1 MRLKWKLR
9 LYYAALLLGLLG
21 VLATATTA
29 IVLRDFRMEIAR
41 RDAAVQRNVRRL
53 LQEHTQEIRESLA
66 RALQDTEFLQLARRD
81 LSADRKTTMPEWVP
95 LAERLSQRYD
105 LPLLKILDAEG
116 FVLSS
121 AHWRASY
128 SLRDSPGL
136 ILSLEAENE
145 DAVRLV
151 RERGVDGEFL
161 ALLASQWV
169 PQPRRYVLIGGVR
182 ADSLLE
188 SSLAERSGVGV
199 RFALVDEPAS
209 IDTTAW
215 VPLPAS
221 PSEFHGGVH
230 LDFDPSAIRS
240 LAERLAQIF
249 AIAALGGMLLAWLLG
264 LWISSRVT
272 RPLEEVAA
280 GAAVV
285 ATGRTP
291 QLIQPQGSTE
301 IRELV
306 QSFNSMTQSLAE
318 SRERLRH
325 AERIAAWRE
334 VARRIAHEIK
344 NALVPIQLSIEN
356 VARSV
361 HTGRGDLASLAEESV
376 STVRTEIDG
385 LTRLVNSFSE
395 VARLPDPDPTPN
407 ALHETWERAVNSM
420 NEELAVYEVG
430 LETVPTLRYDE
441 DQIRR
446 AFHNLAL
453 NAQEAG
459 ATRLD
464 CRATRSSQGVR
475 LEITDNGPGIPAED
489 LPHVFEPYFTRK
501 EHGTGLGLAIVY
513 KIINDHGWS
522 VGVVSP
528 ARSNGAGNGTR
539 FTIDIPLPSI
549 PVEEGSHAS

>member
-9 LYYAALLLGLLG
+9 LYYAALLLILLG
-21 VLATATTA
+21 ILATATTA
-29 IVLRDFRMEIAR
+29 IVLRDFRLEVAR
-41 RDAAVQRNVRRL
+41 RDAAVQRNARRL
-53 LQEHTQEIRESLA
+53 LQENLSNIEASLA
-66 RALQDTEFLQLARRD
+66 RAVQDPDFLQLARRD
-81 LSADRKTTMPEWVP
+81 MSTSREATVPEWVP
-95 LAERLSQRYD
+95 LAERLSERYQ

-136 ILSLEAENE
+136 ILALEAEDN
-145 DAVRLV
+145 VVLV
-151 RERGVDGEFL
+151 RERGADGEFL
-161 ALLASQWV
+161 ALLSPQWV

-188 SSLAERSGVGV
+188 SSLAERAGVDV
-199 RFALVDEPAS
+199 RFDLLEPEVS
-209 IDTTAW
+209 GIDTASW
-215 VPLPAS
+215 IPLTAS
-221 PSEFHGGVH
+221 PNELQGGLH
-230 LDFDPSAIRS
+230 LDFDPSAIRA

-249 AIAALGGMLLAWLLG
+249 VIAGLAGMLLAWLLG
-264 LWISSRVT
+264 IWISGRVT

-285 ATGRTP
+285 ASGRTP
-291 QLIQPQGSTE
+291 QLIEPQGSTE
-301 IRELV
+301 VRELV
-306 QSFNSMTQSLAE
+306 QSFNQMTSSLTE

-361 HTGRGDLASLAEESV
+361 HTGRGDLASLADESV
-376 STVRTEIDG
+376 STVRVEIDG
-385 LTRLVNSFSE
+385 LTRLVNSFNE
-395 VARLPDPDPTPN
+395 VARLPDPDPAPN
-407 ALHETWERAVNSM
+407 QLHETWERAVNSM
-420 NEELAVYEVG
+420 NEELAVHEVG
-430 LETVPTLRYDE
+430 LEALPTLRYDE

-459 ATRLD
+459 AKRLD
-464 CRATRSSQGVR
+464 CKAMQSSQGVR
-475 LEITDNGPGIPAED
+475 LEITDDGPGIPAED
-489 LPHVFEPYFTRK
+489 LPHVFDPYFTRK
-501 EHGTGLGLAIVY
+501 AEGTGLGLAIVY
-513 KIINDHGWS
+513 KIVVDHGWT
-522 VGVVSP
+522 VHVVSP
-528 ARSNGAGNGTR
+528 LSSNGAASGSR
-539 FTIDIPLPSI
+539 FTIDIPMQTASL
-549 PVEEGSHAS
+549 EEGNHAS